1 MFWVRP
7 ITIDRETHMTADA
20 RIAELGLEMPAAP
33 KPMGV
38 YKPIVVVGG
47 IAYLSGHGPLRT
59 NGSLVTGRLG
69 LDMDV
74 EAGYDA
80 ARLTG
85 LALLATLQNHLGSL
99 NKVKR
104 LIKLL
109 GLVRSTDGFDQQPAV
124 INGCSELFRDV
135 FGGDAG
141 VAAQSAIGTNSLPG
155 GIAVEIEAIFEV
167 DH

>member
-1 MFWVRP
+1 MSAESK
-7 ITIDRETHMTADA
+7 IT
-20 RIAELGLEMPAAP
+20 ELGLELPPAP

-47 IAYLSGHGPLRT
+47 IAYLSGHGPIKP

-74 EAGYDA
+74 EAGYAA

-85 LALLATLQNHLGSL
+85 LALLATLRDHLGSL
-99 NKVKR
+99 DKVKR
-104 LIKLL
+104 LVKLL
-109 GLVRSTDGFDQQPAV
+109 GLVRSSDGFDQQPAV

-135 FGGDAG
+135 FGEDAG
-141 VAAQSAIGTNSLPG
+141 VAARSALGTNSLPG
-155 GIAVEIEAIFEV
+155 LIAVEIEAIFEV
-167 DH
+167 DA